1 MGQKPRF
8 INIGFLRFR
17 RFSSHVALHAFLSLL
32 RRRAFR
38 FDKESIPYITLS
50 SQTSVPPAI
59 PLSGLIAQK
68 KEAAASAVFCKNNRL
83 RLVTLFQILSP
94 VHFVYNAVCC
104 FCIADSNGRLW
115 PALLQDLWQSCNS
128 ETFHDYLFWCCDR
141 PVIIAVTILW
151 QELFSEY
158 YHI

>member
-59 PLSGLIAQK
+59 PLSSLIAQK

-83 RLVTLFQILSP
+83 RLVTLFQFSHPSISSTCCMLLL
-94 VHFVYNAVCC
+94 HCKLYRAAVT
-104 FCIADSNGRLW
+104 GLT
-115 PALLQDLWQSCNS
+115 S
-128 ETFHDYLFWCCDR
+128 EL
-141 PVIIAVTILW
+141 VIILLHQI
-151 QELFSEY
+151 FS
-158 YHI
+158 

>member
-68 KEAAASAVFCKNNRL
+68 KEAAAYAVFCKNNRL

-94 VHFVYNAVCC
+94 VHFVYMLSVA
-104 FCIADSNGRLW
+104 F
-115 PALLQDLWQSCNS
+115 ALQTLLVG
-128 ETFHDYLFWCCDR
+128 CDR
-141 PVIIAVTILW
+141 PYFRTCDNPVTVKLFMIIYSGAVTGL
-151 QELFSEY
+151 SS
-158 YHI
+158 